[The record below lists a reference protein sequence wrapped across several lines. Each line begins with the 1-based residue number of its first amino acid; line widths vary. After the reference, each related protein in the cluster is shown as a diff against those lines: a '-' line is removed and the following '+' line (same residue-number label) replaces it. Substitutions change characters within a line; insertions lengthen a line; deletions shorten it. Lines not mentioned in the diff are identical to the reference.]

1 MNKLKAES
9 KLKYNKLP
17 VGWVKIRLGELG
29 KFKTSSVDKKVDKNE
44 KPVRLI
50 NYMNV
55 YRENFID
62 NSLKLMEVTANNH
75 EITVNQVRK
84 GDILFTPSSET
95 PDDIGHSAVVLKD
108 LPNTLYSY
116 HLVRLTIR
124 ESISIDLKFRGY
136 FCNFKEVLKQFEQS
150 STGVTRYTLSKKDF
164 EEVETILPISL
175 TEQQKIAEILET
187 VDETIEKTDAIIE
200 KYKRIRQGL
209 MQDLLTRG
217 IDENGQ
223 IRNEKTHKF
232 KDSSLGR
239 IPEEW
244 EVVEIKKIAEQV
256 HLKNIKNIN
265 LPVLSCT
272 KYNGLVDSLEYFKK
286 QIFSDDISKYKIVK
300 RRQFAYATN
309 HLEEGAIGYQDIYN
323 LAVISPMY
331 TVFESNKNYI
341 NDNFLFRVLKTEKY
355 RLVYESKTEASVNR
369 RGGLRWKYFS
379 DIKIPVP
386 SLPEQKRIASI
397 LSQIDETIE
406 KEQNYKEKLERIKQG
421 LMEDLLTGKVR
432 VNHLIKEGSESV

>member
-17 VGWVKIRLGELG
+17 VGWVKTRLGELG

-55 YRENFID
+55 YRGNFID

-116 HLVRLTIR
+116 HLVKLTIR

>member
-1 MNKLKAES
+1 MNKAEVYT
-9 KLKYNKLP
+9 KLKDNKLP
-17 VGWVKIRLGELG
+17 AGWVKIRLGELG

-50 NYMNV
+50 NYMDV
-55 YRENFID
+55 YRENLIG

-75 EITVNQVRK
+75 EITVSQVRK

-95 PDDIGHSAVVLKD
+95 PDDIGHSAVVLED

-136 FCNFKEVLKQFEQS
+136 FCNFKEVLRQFEQS

-164 EEVETILPISL
+164 EEVEIILPISPM
-175 TEQQKIAEILET
+175 EQQKIAEILET

-200 KYKRIRQGL
+200 KYKRIKQGS
-209 MQDLLTRG
+209 MQELLTRG

-223 IRNEKTHKF
+223 IRSEETHKF

-244 EVVEIKKIAEQV
+244 EVVE
-256 HLKNIKNIN
+256 LKDVLKYKQPYNYIVESTKYEETGI
-265 LPVLSCT
+265 PVLTAGKTFILGYANENKCICFDVPVIIFDDFTTESKFVNFPFKVKSSAMKFLKEKNKEKVVL
-272 KYNGLVDSLEYFKK
+272 KY
-286 QIFSDDISKYKIVK
+286 IFESMQLIKYPSIGGDHK
-300 RRQFAYATN
+300 RRW
-309 HLEEGAIGYQDIYN
+309 
-323 LAVISPMY
+323 ISEFQNICTPLPP
-331 TVFESNKNYI
+331 F
-341 NDNFLFRVLKTEKY
+341 
-355 RLVYESKTEASVNR
+355 
-369 RGGLRWKYFS
+369 
-379 DIKIPVP
+379 
-386 SLPEQKRIASI
+386 PEQCRIVFI

-406 KEQNYKEKLERIKQG
+406 KEQKYKEKLERIKQG
-421 LMEDLLTGKVR
+421 LMENLLTGKVR
-432 VNHLIKEGSESV
+432 VLNVN